1 MAKYINPPTDRFLE
15 LKDTVE
21 GELKRTGFDPVV
33 NPPGPEPVLPARL
46 APMKTEDV
54 LGLCDDFQMFYN
66 YLTDEIT
73 RCLTFEE
80 VAKAR
85 VTFTKATALK
95 AALANKKLTN
105 DKARTAE
112 VDTDDQYLESQVEH
126 LYFKQMHE
134 AQEER
139 RRKISKSMDRLYREL
154 NLRGQDTPRS
164 APGTQYGRAPM
175 PPRGF
180 DDGFKPTVTRTL
192 HLPSGAEPP
201 PPVDQ

>member
-1 MAKYINPPTDRFLE
+1 MAKYINQPKDRFLA

-33 NPPGPEPVLPARL
+33 RPPGPEPVLPARL
-46 APMKTEDV
+46 GPMKTDAV
-54 LGLCDDFQMFYN
+54 LGPCDDFQGFYN

-95 AALANKKLTN
+95 LALKDPDLTN
-105 DKARTAE
+105 DKMRTAE
-112 VDTDDQYLESQVEH
+112 VDTDERYLESLVEY

-154 NLRGQDTPRS
+154 NLRGQDTPRF
-164 APGTQYGRAPM
+164 APGSEYGRAPL

-180 DDGFKPTVTRTL
+180 PDGFKPTVTRTL
-192 HLPSGAEPP
+192 HLPSGTEPP